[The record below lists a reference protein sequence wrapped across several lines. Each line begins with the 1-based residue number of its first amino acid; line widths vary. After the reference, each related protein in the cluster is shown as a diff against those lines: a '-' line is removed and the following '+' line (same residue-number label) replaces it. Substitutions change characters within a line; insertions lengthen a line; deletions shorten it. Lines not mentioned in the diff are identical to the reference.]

1 MMQLK
6 DRIANG
12 MLFYEHGHKDPVDIE
27 QEQELDALRRH
38 CKEVMFDYNHTRP
51 EDRKKRQELLKGLL
65 EKCGTVCLLKMV
77 SICLMAAIST
87 WKAVFMQISI

>member
-38 CKEVMFDYNHTRP
+38 CKEVMFDYNHTGRP
-51 EDRKKRQELLKGLL
+51 EETA
-65 EKCGTVCLLKMV
+65 GTVERIAGKMWGQCV
-77 SICLMAAIST
+77 Y
-87 WKAVFMQISI
+87 

>member
-51 EDRKKRQELLKGLL
+51 EDQVG
-65 EKCGTVCLLKMV
+65 
-77 SICLMAAIST
+77 S
-87 WKAVFMQISI
+87 

>member
-12 MLFYEHGHKDPVDIE
+12 MLFYEHGHKDPVDID

-38 CKEVMFDYNHTRP
+38 CKEVMFDYNHTR
-51 EDRKKRQELLKGLL
+51 
-65 EKCGTVCLLKMV
+65 
-77 SICLMAAIST
+77 
-87 WKAVFMQISI
+87 